1 MKSYR
6 HIIIFLFA
14 SLILISCNESAS
26 SKIKSDNQNK
36 TQVQQSY
43 AEITFDRIFHDFGT
57 IKEGEIAKTVFSFTN
72 TGENDLY
79 IVDAIGSCGCTVPKY
94 PKNIA
99 IKPGESG
106 EIEVNF
112 DSMEDLAYSKK
123 WLKSLLTLYLG
134 VNFYEYK
141 HLLNQKI
148 INHGVTISLSSF
160 NSISLFILYNNTF
173 NEKEQ

>member
-1 MKSYR
+1 MKSNR
-6 HIIIFLFA
+6 HIIIFLLTSF
-14 SLILISCNESAS
+14 ILISCNESAS

-94 PKNIA
+94 PKNIP

-106 EIEVNF
+106 KIEVNF
-112 DSMEDLAYSKK
+112 DSNGRP
-123 WLKSLLTLYLG
+123 SLQQKMVKVSANTLSG
-134 VNFYEYK
+134 GE
-141 HLLNQKI
+141 LLRIQAFVEPK
-148 INHGVTISLSSF
+148 
-160 NSISLFILYNNTF
+160 NN
-173 NEKEQ
+173 

>member
-1 MKSYR
+1 MKSNR
-6 HIIIFLFA
+6 HIIIFLLTSF
-14 SLILISCNESAS
+14 ILISCNESAS

-36 TQVQQSY
+36 TKVQQSY

-94 PKNIA
+94 PKNIP

-112 DSMEDLAYSKK
+112 DSNGRP
-123 WLKSLLTLYLG
+123 SLQQKMVKVSANTLSG
-134 VNFYEYK
+134 GE
-141 HLLNQKI
+141 LLRIQAFVEPK
-148 INHGVTISLSSF
+148 
-160 NSISLFILYNNTF
+160 NN
-173 NEKEQ
+173 

>member
-1 MKSYR
+1 MKK
-6 HIIIFLFA
+6 IV
-14 SLILISCNESAS
+14 LIVGLVSMVAFTSCKDNAS

-112 DSMEDLAYSKK
+112 DSNGRP
-123 WLKSLLTLYLG
+123 SLQQKMVKVSANTLSG
-134 VNFYEYK
+134 GE
-141 HLLNQKI
+141 LLRIQAFVEPK
-148 INHGVTISLSSF
+148 
-160 NSISLFILYNNTF
+160 NN
-173 NEKEQ
+173 

>member
-1 MKSYR
+1 MKNYR
-6 HIIIFLFA
+6 HNIIFLLTSF
-14 SLILISCNESAS
+14 ILISCNESAS

-36 TQVQQSY
+36 TKVQQNY

-94 PKNIA
+94 PKNIP

-106 EIEVNF
+106 KIEVNF
-112 DSMEDLAYSKK
+112 DSNGRP
-123 WLKSLLTLYLG
+123 SLQQKMVKVSANTLSG
-134 VNFYEYK
+134 GE
-141 HLLNQKI
+141 LLRIQAFVEPK
-148 INHGVTISLSSF
+148 
-160 NSISLFILYNNTF
+160 NN
-173 NEKEQ
+173 

>member
-6 HIIIFLFA
+6 HIIIFLFS

-57 IKEGEIAKTVFSFTN
+57 IKEGEIAKTVFTFTN
-72 TGENDLY
+72 TGENDLF
-79 IVDAIGSCGCTVPKY
+79 IVDAVGSCGCTVPKY

-99 IKPGESG
+99 IKPGETG

-112 DSMEDLAYSKK
+112 DSNGRPNLQQKMVKVSANTSTGGELLRIQAFVEP
-123 WLKSLLTLYLG
+123 KS
-134 VNFYEYK
+134 N
-141 HLLNQKI
+141 
-148 INHGVTISLSSF
+148 
-160 NSISLFILYNNTF
+160 
-173 NEKEQ
+173 

>member
-1 MKSYR
+1 MNSYR

-26 SKIKSDNQNK
+26 GKIKSGNLNK

-112 DSMEDLAYSKK
+112 DSNGRP
-123 WLKSLLTLYLG
+123 SLQQKMVKVSANTLSG
-134 VNFYEYK
+134 GE
-141 HLLNQKI
+141 LLRIQAFVEPK
-148 INHGVTISLSSF
+148 
-160 NSISLFILYNNTF
+160 NN
-173 NEKEQ
+173 